1 MSSKNN
7 HSPSFK
13 AKVAAEA
20 IKGELTVAEIAAK
33 YGVHPTQIA
42 RWKKQAL
49 ENLPGIFEGKILSSK
64 NRDDVEKDE
73 LYKEIGKMKVKLDFL
88 QTRSGL

>member
-1 MSSKNN
+1 MSSKKN

-49 ENLPGIFEGKILSSK
+49 ENLQGIFEGKILSSK
-64 NRDDVEKDE
+64 NRDDAEKDE

>member
-1 MSSKNN
+1 MSSKKN
-7 HSPSFK
+7 HSPNFK

-20 IKGELTVAEIAAK
+20 IKGELTVAEISAK

-64 NRDDVEKDE
+64 NRDDAEKDE
-73 LYKEIGKMKVKLDFL
+73 LYREIGKMKVKLDFF

>member
-1 MSSKNN
+1 MSSKKS

-49 ENLPGIFEGKILSSK
+49 ENLAGIFEGKILSSK
-64 NRDDVEKDE
+64 NRDDAEKDE

>member
-1 MSSKNN
+1 MSSKKN
-7 HSPSFK
+7 HSPNFK

-20 IKGELTVAEIAAK
+20 IKGELTTAEISAK
-33 YGVHPTQIA
+33 YGVHQTQIA

-64 NRDDVEKDE
+64 NRDDAEKDE
-73 LYKEIGKMKVKLDFL
+73 LYKEIGKMKVKLDFF

>member
-1 MSSKNN
+1 MSSKKN